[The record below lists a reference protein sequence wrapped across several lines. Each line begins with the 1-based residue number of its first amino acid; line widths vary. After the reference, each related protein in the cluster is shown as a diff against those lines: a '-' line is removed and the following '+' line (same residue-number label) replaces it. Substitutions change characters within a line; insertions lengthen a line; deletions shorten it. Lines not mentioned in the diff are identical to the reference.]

1 MNPVP
6 GWMTDADLQAIDTI
20 CAQVPLG
27 AHVLEIGSFLGRSSI
42 QWAARLP
49 TSRIVCVDAWQG
61 VPTDY
66 VERWYLEQC
75 WGDHT
80 LLHMNL
86 PMFPQFLHN
95 TRHFMNIV
103 PVRMTSQEF
112 TWVWPISPHVIFLDG
127 DHTDVGVKADL
138 DACLTRWCA
147 QPHTIICGH
156 DYNPNFHNS
165 VYRQV
170 TAFAALHGFQI
181 VHHETST
188 VFELRK
194 HA

>member
-1 MNPVP
+1 
-6 GWMTDADLQAIDTI
+6 MTDADLRAIDTI

-27 AHVLEIGSFLGRSSI
+27 ANVLEIGSFLGRSSI

-49 TSRIVCVDAWQG
+49 ASRIVCVDAWQG

-80 LLHMNL
+80 LLHMDQ
-86 PMFPQFLHN
+86 PMFPQFLYN
-95 TRHFMNIV
+95 TRHFLNIV
-103 PVRMTSQEF
+103 PVKMTSQEF
-112 TWVWPISPHVIFLDG
+112 SWVWHTSPHVIFLDG
-127 DHTDVGVKADL
+127 DHTDMGVKADL
-138 DACLTRWCA
+138 NACLTRWCA
-147 QPHTIICGH
+147 QSHTIICGH
-156 DYNPNFHNS
+156 DYNPNFTNS

-170 TAFAALHGFQI
+170 TVFAASHGFQI
-181 VHHETST
+181 VHHEAST

-194 HA
+194 HV

>member
-6 GWMTDADLQAIDTI
+6 GWMTDADLQAIDRI

-27 AHVLEIGSFLGRSSI
+27 APVLEIGSFLGRSSI

-49 TSRIVCVDAWQG
+49 SSKIVCV
-61 VPTDY
+61 
-66 VERWYLEQC
+66 
-75 WGDHT
+75 
-80 LLHMNL
+80 
-86 PMFPQFLHN
+86 
-95 TRHFMNIV
+95 
-103 PVRMTSQEF
+103 
-112 TWVWPISPHVIFLDG
+112 
-127 DHTDVGVKADL
+127 

-170 TAFAALHGFQI
+170 NAFASTHAFEV
-181 VHHETST
+181 VHHDAST

-194 HA
+194 HS